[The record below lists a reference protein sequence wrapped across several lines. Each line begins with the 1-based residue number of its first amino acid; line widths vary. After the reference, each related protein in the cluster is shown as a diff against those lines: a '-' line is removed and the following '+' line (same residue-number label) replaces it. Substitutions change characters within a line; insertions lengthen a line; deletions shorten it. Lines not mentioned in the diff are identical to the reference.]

1 MRARLRYRLVRDGPQ
16 RLALGPEES
25 ALGDALANT
34 LDDLTDFAEQDSQG
48 PIQNPQFG
56 WQAAFGM
63 EHISG
68 FPEFLQNVQQIQNQ
82 GDAERPFDQNLQG
95 ALAIGERHTGLAAL
109 RITALHLLGHLLDED
124 SLALEQTGPH
134 PFVLRTGRSLPT
146 CRSLAADT
154 EQAFHHLF
162 RGAHPGYAAEHTGHG
177 SHSLT

>member
-25 ALGDALANT
+25 AFGDTLANT

-56 WQAAFGM
+56 LQAPLGM

-95 ALAIGERHTGLAAL
+95 SLAIGERHASLAAL
-109 RITALHLLGHLLDED
+109 PMTAVLPLSRLAHTRLFSGRGGVCPRAEVWRRIRNRLST
-124 SLALEQTGPH
+124 T
-134 PFVLRTGRSLPT
+134 
-146 CRSLAADT
+146 
-154 EQAFHHLF
+154 
-162 RGAHPGYAAEHTGHG
+162 
-177 SHSLT
+177 